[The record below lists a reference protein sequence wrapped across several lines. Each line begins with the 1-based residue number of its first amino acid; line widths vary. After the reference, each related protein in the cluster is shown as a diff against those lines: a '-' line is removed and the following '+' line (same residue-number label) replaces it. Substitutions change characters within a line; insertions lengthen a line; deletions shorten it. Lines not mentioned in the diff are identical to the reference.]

1 MTNIATFNTAGVSR
15 QYGKLKIRM
24 ANDIEWRQFMLKH
37 EGHTDIQLIAF
48 GQQLPKTELLQLAMA
63 HTTVVDGVEAPTFGA
78 EAQDCFV
85 KYLQSVGVIDKP
97 KLKRGR
103 KAKAEADVAE
113 AAEPQQLDTAADVAA
128 EAPTEALVEAVKLT
142 LEGIPK
148 RDAKG
153 RLLSGESRKQMLADM
168 LGVVALAT
176 NPPAYTTDWRVSS
189 PPVIFFLSVSANGQ
203 TPVPSPTSLARRHLS
218 FSMSRSGRQPRKEK
232 KRTQNNACKA
242 D

>member
-37 EGHTDIQLIAF
+37 EGHVDIQLIAF

-63 HTTVVDGVEAPTFGA
+63 HTTVVDGVEQPTFGA

-85 KYLQSVGVIDKP
+85 KYLQSVGVIEKP

-103 KAKAEADVAE
+103 KAKAEAETAE
-113 AAEPQQLDTAADVAA
+113 ADAPQQEVAA
-128 EAPTEALVEAVKLT
+128 EEVAADAPTEALVEAVALT
-142 LEGIPK
+142 LEDIPK

-153 RLLSGESRKQMLADM
+153 RLLSGESRKQMLAD
-168 LGVVALAT
+168 LQGEVA
-176 NPPAYTTDWRVSS
+176 
-189 PPVIFFLSVSANGQ
+189 
-203 TPVPSPTSLARRHLS
+203 
-218 FSMSRSGRQPRKEK
+218 
-232 KRTQNNACKA
+232 
-242 D
+242 

>member
-37 EGHTDIQLIAF
+37 EGHVDIQLVAF

-63 HTTVVDGVEAPTFGA
+63 HTTTVDGVEQPTFGA

-85 KYLQSVGVIDKP
+85 KYLQSVGVIEKP

-103 KAKAEADVAE
+103 KAKAEAEAEGTTGE
-113 AAEPQQLDTAADVAA
+113 AAEPQQEVEAEDVAA
-128 EAPTEALVEAVKLT
+128 EAPTEALVAAVALT
-142 LEGIPK
+142 LEDIPK

-153 RLLSGESRKQMLADM
+153 RLISGEARKQMLAD
-168 LGVVALAT
+168 LQGEVA
-176 NPPAYTTDWRVSS
+176 
-189 PPVIFFLSVSANGQ
+189 
-203 TPVPSPTSLARRHLS
+203 
-218 FSMSRSGRQPRKEK
+218 
-232 KRTQNNACKA
+232 
-242 D
+242 

>member
-37 EGHTDIQLIAF
+37 EGHVDIQLIAF

-63 HTTVVDGVEAPTFGA
+63 HTTTVDGVEQPTFGA

-85 KYLQSVGVIDKP
+85 KYLQSVGVIEKP

-103 KAKAEADVAE
+103 KARAEADVADAE
-113 AAEPQQLDTAADVAA
+113 APQQEVEAADVAA
-128 EAPTEALVEAVKLT
+128 DVAADTPTEALVAAVALT
-142 LEGIPK
+142 LEDIPK

-153 RLLSGESRKQMLADM
+153 RLISGEARKQMLAD
-168 LGVVALAT
+168 LQGEVA
-176 NPPAYTTDWRVSS
+176 
-189 PPVIFFLSVSANGQ
+189 
-203 TPVPSPTSLARRHLS
+203 
-218 FSMSRSGRQPRKEK
+218 
-232 KRTQNNACKA
+232 
-242 D
+242 